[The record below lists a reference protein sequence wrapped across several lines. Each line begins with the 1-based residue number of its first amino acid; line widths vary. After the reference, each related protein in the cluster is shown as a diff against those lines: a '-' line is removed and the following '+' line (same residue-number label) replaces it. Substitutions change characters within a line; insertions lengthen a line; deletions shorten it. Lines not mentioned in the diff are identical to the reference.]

1 MGTPGEVVYA
11 VLEPDADVY
20 RAYPFPDSYNGRT
33 GKPLPKLFYR
43 KASETGLSV
52 GLSPEGTLLRYP
64 GAAGMCRLIVRD
76 IADCPDPLRVVQDA
90 IDHAE
95 IRGVPTR
102 DEDQETA
109 LRIAKYL
116 SRIAD
121 HCPGLF
127 RRTDHP

>member
-1 MGTPGEVVYA
+1 MGPAGQIVYPE
-11 VLEPDADVY
+11 LEPTAEVF
-20 RAYPFPDSYNGRT
+20 RAYPFPDSFNART
-33 GKPLPKLFYR
+33 GKPMPKLFYR

-52 GLSPEGTLLRYP
+52 GLSPAGTLLRYP

-76 IADCPDPLRVVQDA
+76 IVDSPDPLRVVQDA

-116 SRIAD
+116 ARIAD
-121 HCPGLF
+121 HCPGALA
-127 RRTDHP
+127 